1 MKSWLLGVCAVAM
14 GATSAL
20 SVQAQ
25 APAPGIWRCGNAYT
39 NQPVAGADCARMGA
53 TPVTVI
59 EGTRVHATPGAPV
72 SPATTGAVSNPRAA
86 AVSDAAPNT
95 KVDAQAQKERDQQAR
110 QILEAELAKA
120 TVAQAE
126 IARLWNNG
134 EPHKQGDEFKNP
146 ARYQE
151 RVAQMRMAL
160 MRSGSSG
167 CLMQKA
173 RTSVPSQSTVSPRI
187 TKCFWVKVFS
197 RHSCTLV

>member
-1 MKSWLLGVCAVAM
+1 MNLIWPHPLTLSPIGLGVGRAVLLAALWLS
-14 GATSAL
+14 ATGL
-20 SVQAQ
+20 AQ
-25 APAPGIWRCGNAYT
+25 TPAEIYRCGNAYT

-95 KVDAQAQKERDQQAR
+95 KVDAQAQRERDQQAR

-120 TVAQAE
+120 IAAQAE

-151 RVAQMRMAL
+151 RVAQMRMTL
-160 MRSGSSG
+160 MRSESDIAG
-167 CLMQKA
+167 LRREIA
-173 RTSVPSQSTVSPRI
+173 RLGTVAAKP
-187 TKCFWVKVFS
+187 
-197 RHSCTLV
+197 

>member
-1 MKSWLLGVCAVAM
+1 MNLIWPHPVTLSPTGLGVGRAVLLAALWLS
-14 GATSAL
+14 ATGL
-20 SVQAQ
+20 AQ
-25 APAPGIWRCGNAYT
+25 TPAEIYRCGNAYT

-95 KVDAQAQKERDQQAR
+95 KVDAQAQRERDQQAR

-120 TVAQAE
+120 IAAQAE

-160 MRSGSSG
+160 MRSESDIAG
-167 CLMQKA
+167 LRRELA
-173 RTSVPSQSTVSPRI
+173 RLGTVAAKP
-187 TKCFWVKVFS
+187 
-197 RHSCTLV
+197 

>member
-1 MKSWLLGVCAVAM
+1 MNLIWPHPVTFSPIGLGVGRALLLAALWLS
-14 GATSAL
+14 ATGL
-20 SVQAQ
+20 AQ
-25 APAPGIWRCGNAYT
+25 TPAEIYRCGNAYT

-95 KVDAQAQKERDQQAR
+95 KVDAQAQRERDQQAR

-120 TVAQAE
+120 IAAQAE

-151 RVAQMRMAL
+151 RVAQMRMGL
-160 MRSGSSG
+160 MRSESDIAG
-167 CLMQKA
+167 LRREIA
-173 RTSVPSQSTVSPRI
+173 RLGTVAAKP
-187 TKCFWVKVFS
+187 
-197 RHSCTLV
+197 

>member
-1 MKSWLLGVCAVAM
+1 MNLIWPHPLTLSPIGLGVGRAVLLAALWLS
-14 GATSAL
+14 ATGL
-20 SVQAQ
+20 AQ
-25 APAPGIWRCGNAYT
+25 TPAEIYRCGNAYT

-72 SPATTGAVSNPRAA
+72 SPATTGVVSNPRAA
-86 AVSDAAPNT
+86 AVSDVAPNT
-95 KVDAQAQKERDQQAR
+95 KVDAQAQRERDQQAR

-120 TVAQAE
+120 IAAQAE

-160 MRSGSSG
+160 MRSESDIAG
-167 CLMQKA
+167 LRREIA
-173 RTSVPSQSTVSPRI
+173 RLGAAA
-187 TKCFWVKVFS
+187 VKP
-197 RHSCTLV
+197 

>member
-1 MKSWLLGVCAVAM
+1 MKLICPLPANFSPIGLGVGRAVLLAALWL
-14 GATSAL
+14 GATGL
-20 SVQAQ
+20 AQ
-25 APAPGIWRCGNAYT
+25 TPAEIYRCGNAYT

-95 KVDAQAQKERDQQAR
+95 KVDAQAQRERDQQAR

-120 TVAQAE
+120 IAAQAE

-151 RVAQMRMAL
+151 RVAQMRMGL
-160 MRSGSSG
+160 MRSESDIAG
-167 CLMQKA
+167 LRRELA
-173 RTSVPSQSTVSPRI
+173 RLGTVAAKP
-187 TKCFWVKVFS
+187 
-197 RHSCTLV
+197 

>member
-1 MKSWLLGVCAVAM
+1 MNLIWPHPLTLSPIGLGVGRAVLLAALWLS
-14 GATSAL
+14 ATGL
-20 SVQAQ
+20 AQ
-25 APAPGIWRCGNAYT
+25 TPAEIYRCGNAYT

-86 AVSDAAPNT
+86 AVSDVAPNT
-95 KVDAQAQKERDQQAR
+95 KVDAQAQRERDQQAR

-120 TVAQAE
+120 IAAQAE

-160 MRSGSSG
+160 MRSESDIAG
-167 CLMQKA
+167 LRRELA
-173 RTSVPSQSTVSPRI
+173 RLGAAA
-187 TKCFWVKVFS
+187 VKP
-197 RHSCTLV
+197 

>member
-1 MKSWLLGVCAVAM
+1 MKLICPLPANFSPIGLGVGRAVLLAALWLS
-14 GATSAL
+14 ATGL
-20 SVQAQ
+20 AQ
-25 APAPGIWRCGNAYT
+25 TPAEIYRCGNAYT

-95 KVDAQAQKERDQQAR
+95 KVDAQAQRERDQQAR

-120 TVAQAE
+120 IAAQAE

-160 MRSGSSG
+160 MRSESDIAG
-167 CLMQKA
+167 LRRELA
-173 RTSVPSQSTVSPRI
+173 RLGTVAAKP
-187 TKCFWVKVFS
+187 
-197 RHSCTLV
+197 

>member
-1 MKSWLLGVCAVAM
+1 MNLIWPHPVTLSPIRLGVGRAVLLAALWLS
-14 GATSAL
+14 ATGL
-20 SVQAQ
+20 AQ
-25 APAPGIWRCGNAYT
+25 TPAEIYRCGNAYT

-95 KVDAQAQKERDQQAR
+95 KVDAQAQRERDQQAR

-120 TVAQAE
+120 IAAQAE

-151 RVAQMRMAL
+151 RVAQMRMGL
-160 MRSGSSG
+160 MRSESDIAG
-167 CLMQKA
+167 LRRELA
-173 RTSVPSQSTVSPRI
+173 RLGTVAAKP
-187 TKCFWVKVFS
+187 
-197 RHSCTLV
+197 

>member
-1 MKSWLLGVCAVAM
+1 MNLMWAHPVTLSPTGLGVGRAVLLAALWL
-14 GATSAL
+14 GATGL
-20 SVQAQ
+20 AQ
-25 APAPGIWRCGNAYT
+25 TPAEIYRCGNAYT

-95 KVDAQAQKERDQQAR
+95 KVDAQAQRERDQQAR

-120 TVAQAE
+120 IAAQAE

-160 MRSGSSG
+160 MRSESDIAG
-167 CLMQKA
+167 LRRELA
-173 RTSVPSQSTVSPRI
+173 RLGTVAAKP
-187 TKCFWVKVFS
+187 
-197 RHSCTLV
+197 

>member
-1 MKSWLLGVCAVAM
+1 MKLICPLPANFSPIGLGVGRAVLLAALWL
-14 GATSAL
+14 GATGL
-20 SVQAQ
+20 AQ
-25 APAPGIWRCGNAYT
+25 TPAEIYRCGNAYT

-72 SPATTGAVSNPRAA
+72 SPATTGSVSNPRAA

-95 KVDAQAQKERDQQAR
+95 KVDAQAQRERDQQAR

-120 TVAQAE
+120 IAAQAE

-160 MRSGSSG
+160 MRSESDIAG
-167 CLMQKA
+167 LRRELA
-173 RTSVPSQSTVSPRI
+173 RLGTVAAKP
-187 TKCFWVKVFS
+187 
-197 RHSCTLV
+197 

>member
-1 MKSWLLGVCAVAM
+1 MNLIWPHPVTLFPIGLRVGRAVLLAALWLS
-14 GATSAL
+14 ATGL
-20 SVQAQ
+20 AQ
-25 APAPGIWRCGNAYT
+25 TPAEIYRCGNAYT

-95 KVDAQAQKERDQQAR
+95 KVDAQAQRERDQQAR

-120 TVAQAE
+120 IAAQAE
-126 IARLWNNG
+126 IVRLWNNG

-151 RVAQMRMAL
+151 RVAQMRMGL
-160 MRSGSSG
+160 MRSESDIAG
-167 CLMQKA
+167 LRRELA
-173 RTSVPSQSTVSPRI
+173 RLGTVAAKP
-187 TKCFWVKVFS
+187 
-197 RHSCTLV
+197 

>member
-1 MKSWLLGVCAVAM
+1 MNLIWPLPSTFSPTGSEVGRAVLLAALWLS
-14 GATSAL
+14 ATGL
-20 SVQAQ
+20 AQ
-25 APAPGIWRCGNAYT
+25 TPAEIYRCGNAYT

-59 EGTRVHATPGAPV
+59 EGTRVHVTPGAPV

-86 AVSDAAPNT
+86 AVSDVAPNT
-95 KVDAQAQKERDQQAR
+95 KVDAQAQRERDQQAR

-120 TVAQAE
+120 IAAQAE

-160 MRSGSSG
+160 MRSESDIAG
-167 CLMQKA
+167 LRRELA
-173 RTSVPSQSTVSPRI
+173 RLGTVAAKP
-187 TKCFWVKVFS
+187 
-197 RHSCTLV
+197 

>member
-1 MKSWLLGVCAVAM
+1 MNLIWPHPVTLSPTGLGVGRAVLLAALWLS
-14 GATSAL
+14 ATGL
-20 SVQAQ
+20 AQ
-25 APAPGIWRCGNAYT
+25 TPAEIYRCGNAYT

-95 KVDAQAQKERDQQAR
+95 KVDAQAQRERDQQAR

-120 TVAQAE
+120 IAAQAE

-151 RVAQMRMAL
+151 RLAQMRMAL
-160 MRSGSSG
+160 MRSESDIAG
-167 CLMQKA
+167 LRRELA
-173 RTSVPSQSTVSPRI
+173 RLGTVAAKP
-187 TKCFWVKVFS
+187 
-197 RHSCTLV
+197 

>member
-1 MKSWLLGVCAVAM
+1 MNLIWPHPVTFSPIGLGVGRAVLLAALWLS
-14 GATSAL
+14 ATGL
-20 SVQAQ
+20 AQ
-25 APAPGIWRCGNAYT
+25 TPAEIYRCGNAYT

-72 SPATTGAVSNPRAA
+72 SPATTGSVSNPRAA

-95 KVDAQAQKERDQQAR
+95 KVDAQAQRERDQQAR

-120 TVAQAE
+120 IAAQAE

-160 MRSGSSG
+160 MRSESDIAG
-167 CLMQKA
+167 LRRELA
-173 RTSVPSQSTVSPRI
+173 RLGTVAAKP
-187 TKCFWVKVFS
+187 
-197 RHSCTLV
+197 

>member
-1 MKSWLLGVCAVAM
+1 MNLIWPHPLTFSPTGLEVGRAVLLAALWLS
-14 GATSAL
+14 ATGL
-20 SVQAQ
+20 AQ
-25 APAPGIWRCGNAYT
+25 TPAEIYRCGNAYT

-95 KVDAQAQKERDQQAR
+95 KVDAQAQRERDQQAR

-120 TVAQAE
+120 IAAQAE

-160 MRSGSSG
+160 MRSESDIAG
-167 CLMQKA
+167 LRRELA
-173 RTSVPSQSTVSPRI
+173 RLGTVAAKP
-187 TKCFWVKVFS
+187 
-197 RHSCTLV
+197 

>member
-1 MKSWLLGVCAVAM
+1 MNLIWPHLLTLSPIGLGVGRAVLLAALWLS
-14 GATSAL
+14 ATGL
-20 SVQAQ
+20 AQ
-25 APAPGIWRCGNAYT
+25 TPAEIYRCGNAYT

-86 AVSDAAPNT
+86 AVSDVAPNT
-95 KVDAQAQKERDQQAR
+95 KVDAQAQRERDQQAR

-120 TVAQAE
+120 IAAQAE

-160 MRSGSSG
+160 MRSESDIAG
-167 CLMQKA
+167 LRREIA
-173 RTSVPSQSTVSPRI
+173 RLGAAA
-187 TKCFWVKVFS
+187 VKP
-197 RHSCTLV
+197 

>member
-1 MKSWLLGVCAVAM
+1 MNLIWPLPSTFSPTGLGVGRAVLLAALWLS
-14 GATSAL
+14 ATGL
-20 SVQAQ
+20 AQ
-25 APAPGIWRCGNAYT
+25 TPAEIYRCGHAYT

-95 KVDAQAQKERDQQAR
+95 KVDAQAQRERDQQAR

-120 TVAQAE
+120 IAAQAE

-160 MRSGSSG
+160 MRSESDIAG
-167 CLMQKA
+167 LRRELA
-173 RTSVPSQSTVSPRI
+173 RLGTVAAKP
-187 TKCFWVKVFS
+187 
-197 RHSCTLV
+197 

>member
-1 MKSWLLGVCAVAM
+1 MNLIWPHPVTLSPTGLGVGRAVLLAALWL
-14 GATSAL
+14 GATGL
-20 SVQAQ
+20 AQ
-25 APAPGIWRCGNAYT
+25 TPAEIYRCGNAYT

-95 KVDAQAQKERDQQAR
+95 KVDAQAQRERDQQAR

-120 TVAQAE
+120 IAAQAE

-160 MRSGSSG
+160 MRSESDIAG
-167 CLMQKA
+167 LRRELA
-173 RTSVPSQSTVSPRI
+173 RLGTVAAKP
-187 TKCFWVKVFS
+187 
-197 RHSCTLV
+197 

>member
-1 MKSWLLGVCAVAM
+1 MNLIWPHPVTLSPIGLGVGRAVLLA
-14 GATSAL
+14 AL
-20 SVQAQ
+20 WLSETGLAQ
-25 APAPGIWRCGNAYT
+25 TPAEIYRCGNAYT

-86 AVSDAAPNT
+86 AVSDVAPNT
-95 KVDAQAQKERDQQAR
+95 KVDAQAQRERDQQAR

-120 TVAQAE
+120 IAAQAE

-151 RVAQMRMAL
+151 RVAQMRMGL
-160 MRSGSSG
+160 MRSESDIAG
-167 CLMQKA
+167 LRRELA
-173 RTSVPSQSTVSPRI
+173 RLGTVAAKP
-187 TKCFWVKVFS
+187 
-197 RHSCTLV
+197 

>member
-1 MKSWLLGVCAVAM
+1 MNLIWPHPVTLSPIGLGVGRAVLLAALWLS
-14 GATSAL
+14 ATGL
-20 SVQAQ
+20 AQ
-25 APAPGIWRCGNAYT
+25 TPAEIYRCGNAYT

-59 EGTRVHATPGAPV
+59 EGTRVHATPGTPV

-95 KVDAQAQKERDQQAR
+95 KVDAQAQRERDQQAR

-120 TVAQAE
+120 IAAQAE

-146 ARYQE
+146 AKYQQ
-151 RVAQMRMAL
+151 RVAELRMGL
-160 MRSGSSG
+160 LRSESDIAG
-167 CLMQKA
+167 LRRELA
-173 RTSVPSQSTVSPRI
+173 RLGTVAAKP
-187 TKCFWVKVFS
+187 
-197 RHSCTLV
+197 

>member
-1 MKSWLLGVCAVAM
+1 MNLIWPHPVTLSPIGLGVGRAVLLAALWLS
-14 GATSAL
+14 ATGL
-20 SVQAQ
+20 AQ
-25 APAPGIWRCGNAYT
+25 TPAEIYRCGNAYT

-86 AVSDAAPNT
+86 AVSDVAPNT
-95 KVDAQAQKERDQQAR
+95 KVDAQAQRERDQQAR

-120 TVAQAE
+120 IAAQAE

-151 RVAQMRMAL
+151 RVAQMRMGL
-160 MRSGSSG
+160 MRSESDIAG
-167 CLMQKA
+167 LRRELA
-173 RTSVPSQSTVSPRI
+173 RLGTVAAKP
-187 TKCFWVKVFS
+187 
-197 RHSCTLV
+197 